1 MASTNFSAIQ
11 LSTILDSSSAP
22 QLFRLSTILKL
33 IRLSTILALVRLY
46 FPAAIQWF
54 RPVALD
60 LNRYLFRIQDLVILN
75 KGCKLASTVRKGRL
89 PSMDMFD
96 QPIPWRSRIDWW
108 LSWKGTSTLL
118 HHDIGFES
126 ILSG

>member
-46 FPAAIQWF
+46 FPAVLQRFCTTIS
-54 RPVALD
+54 D
-60 LNRYLFRIQDLVILN
+60 LNQFFLVEYN
-75 KGCKLASTVRKGRL
+75 RPRSTVNKSKDSL
-89 PSMDMFD
+89 V
-96 QPIPWRSRIDWW
+96 
-108 LSWKGTSTLL
+108 
-118 HHDIGFES
+118 
-126 ILSG
+126 